1 MKKLYLLMST
11 ITILFMVSCTGLD
24 LDPTDRV
31 SENAVWESEETV
43 DAYTTGLYAHMRDAS
58 ELYSNNLTDCYSD
71 ILKSASWDQYNHAY
85 NKALLQVDY
94 FTSTDAGSLDKWSNY
109 NRIKRQNEFLRD
121 APSMGAHLGQDFI
134 KIRIAEARFIRA
146 YAYFEMARV
155 YGGVVIR
162 DETDGLD
169 GRDQKDKAR
178 ATEAETWDFI
188 LNDLQLA
195 AQDLPAKWDSEWTG
209 RATKAA
215 AYGLLSRCALYAKK
229 WDIAIEAAK
238 NTKLAGAK
246 LITSSYADVF
256 TTPLESNSEVLFA
269 VDFADPIVHN
279 FDRYYRP
286 SGDVDV
292 YSAAAPTS
300 ELVDSYEMA
309 DGTAFS
315 WSTHGTNPYVG
326 REPRFYASILYNGA
340 LWEGRTIQSYVGG
353 TDGYLEWKP
362 AGATTST
369 VTGYYI
375 RKYLQEGNNYL
386 TNQSTQFDIFIRY
399 AEVLLNQ
406 AEALA
411 EQSYSQNKAD
421 ALAALNE
428 VRNRVG
434 LPGITETQASDK
446 DSFMTYLRHERMVE
460 LAFEGFRYWDIRRWR
475 LAESVING
483 KTAHG
488 VKITKNSDGSF
499 SYQQVDC
506 DGGQT
511 RYFDSKYYLMS
522 IPESERLNNSLIGEN
537 NPGW

>member
-188 LNDLQLA
+188 LNNLQLA
-195 AQDLPAKWDSEWTG
+195 AQDLPAKWYSEWTG

>member
-1 MKKLYLLMST
+1 MKKLYLLISV
-11 ITILFMVSCTGLD
+11 ITISFMVSCTGLD

-43 DAYTTGLYAHMRDAS
+43 DAYAAGLYAHMRDAS

-71 ILKSASWDQYNHAY
+71 ILKSASWDQYNHVY

-121 APSMGAHLGQDFI
+121 APSKGAHLGQDFI

-188 LNDLQLA
+188 MNDLQLA
-195 AQDLPAKWDSEWTG
+195 AQDLPEKWDSEWTG

-229 WDIAIEAAK
+229 WDVVIEAAK
-238 NTKLAGAK
+238 NTKLVGAK
-246 LITSSYADVF
+246 LITSSYAEVF
-256 TTPLESNSEVLFA
+256 TTPLKSNSEVLFA

-292 YSAAAPTS
+292 YSAASPTS

-315 WSTHGTNPYVG
+315 WSTHGTNPYTG

-340 LWEGRTIQSYVGG
+340 PWEGRTIQSYVGG

-375 RKYLQEGNNYL
+375 RKYLQEGNDYL

-411 EQSYSQNKAD
+411 EQNYTQNKAN

-434 LPGITETQASDK
+434 LPGITEAQASDK
-446 DSFMTYLRHERMVE
+446 DSFMSYLRHERMVE

-475 LAESVING
+475 LAESLINA
-483 KTAHG
+483 KSSHG

-499 SYQQVDC
+499 LYQQVDC